1 MMRSKQKNNKYKI
14 GFTLTEALITSI
26 LAGFIGTVA
35 STLMISNIKS
45 EASMEAVQRKQEDWS
60 QLSDF
65 IKTEVTLSEAVITSN
80 LANELTACD
89 SGEPTTNVHF
99 ALKIR
104 PDLPSSV
111 YYFKP
116 SETGFAG
123 THSLF
128 RCGPKVE
135 RDGNYSIL
143 KEISFL
149 ADGMNTSSCGISIKK
164 ATKKSIDLI
173 VCSQGISSTGSAGS
187 AYEQT
192 LSASS
197 RINPVYSIFP
207 PTQLRLSPFCDPITS
222 GTTSTKTL
230 SDGST
235 LICGSGGAFSGTN
248 ANEILEIDGELS
260 ATINANGGNDILS
273 GNDADNALNGGGG
286 DDLLLAGGGNDTI
299 NGGNGADKI
308 VIKSGNDLINGGS
321 EFDILYIETEAVIDF
336 SSCTQSSCSLTYDGN
351 TISVSNTELIVTRVA
366 RKEVD

>member
-1 MMRSKQKNNKYKI
+1 MMQTKQKTNTFKI
-14 GFTLTEALITSI
+14 GFTLTEVLITSI
-26 LAGFIGTVA
+26 LAGFLGTVA

-65 IKTEVTLSEAVITSN
+65 IKTEVTLSEEIITSN
-80 LANELTACD
+80 LATELTDCD
-89 SGEPTTNVHF
+89 SGEPTANVHF
-99 ALKIR
+99 ALKIQ

-116 SETGFAG
+116 SQTGFAG

-128 RCGPKVE
+128 RCGPKVD
-135 RDGNYSIL
+135 RDGNYSTS

-149 ADGMNTSSCGISIKK
+149 ADGMNTSTCGISITK

-173 VCSQGISSTGSAGS
+173 VCSQGVSSTGSSGS

-197 RINPVYSIFP
+197 RINPVSSIFP

-235 LICGSGGAFSGTN
+235 LICGSGGTFNGTT
-248 ANEILEIDGELS
+248 ANEILEIDGEVS
-260 ATINANGGNDILS
+260 ATINAGSGNDILS
-273 GNDADNALNGGGG
+273 GNDANNTLNGEGG

-299 NGGNGADKI
+299 NGGDGADRI
-308 VIKSGNDLINGGS
+308 VIKSGNDSINGGS
-321 EFDILYIETEAVIDF
+321 GFDILYIETEATINF

-351 TISVSNTELIVTRVA
+351 TINVSNTELIVTRVA
-366 RKEVD
+366 RKEVN